1 MNSSPYLGKDL
12 GKVITYNSNE
22 NQSIRYSFRQSGNV
36 VVLFVFKPHLG
47 VLTMRL
53 SGENKDNLLNPK
65 RLLLTKLQGK
75 ANNGKYLIVCPRANA
90 RMVACMHVFGRHHT
104 RIWTPSNRK
113 NAL

>member
-22 NQSIRYSFRQSGNV
+22 NQSIRCAFRQSGNV

-47 VLTMRL
+47 VHTMRQ

-65 RLLLTKLQGK
+65 RLLLTKLQWK
-75 ANNGKYLIVCPRANA
+75 VNNWNLIVCPRVNA
-90 RMVACMHVFGRHHT
+90 RMVATIHAFGRHHT
-104 RIWTPSNRK
+104 RIRRPSNRK